1 MIKYFTIEDLLKHYL
16 QKKFHILMYHK
27 GPYNQ
32 TYQAYPFMI
41 DYAGKNHF
49 EIESMIYD
57 ESLIDETTESDPA
70 NYITQ
75 ISIKIKEVKGSD

>member
-1 MIKYFTIEDLLKHYL
+1 
-16 QKKFHILMYHK
+16 
-27 GPYNQ
+27 
-32 TYQAYPFMI
+32 MI

>member
-1 MIKYFTIEDLLKHYL
+1 
-16 QKKFHILMYHK
+16 
-27 GPYNQ
+27 
-32 TYQAYPFMI
+32 MI

-75 ISIKIKEVKGSD
+75 ISIKIKRSKGGQIKTLLLSSYDETT

>member
-1 MIKYFTIEDLLKHYL
+1 MLHYL
-16 QKKFHILMYHK
+16 IESGTYIVMYHK

>member
-1 MIKYFTIEDLLKHYL
+1 
-16 QKKFHILMYHK
+16 MYHK

-75 ISIKIKEVKGSD
+75 ISIKIKEVKVSD